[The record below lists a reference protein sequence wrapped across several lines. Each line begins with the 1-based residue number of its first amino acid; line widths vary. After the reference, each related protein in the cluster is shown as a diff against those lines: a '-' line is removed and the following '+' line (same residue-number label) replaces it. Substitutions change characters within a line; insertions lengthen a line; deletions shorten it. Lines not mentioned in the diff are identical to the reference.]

1 MMSAPRSSALLS
13 AYRALTGFAEPL
25 ATRLLRRRL
34 ARGKEDPDRMPERLG
49 RPGRV
54 RPRGALIWV
63 HAASVGES
71 LSVLPLIR
79 EIGRVRSDISILV
92 TTGTVTSGRVM
103 SERLPAF
110 AFHQFVPV
118 DTPSAVKAFLDH
130 WRPDLALWVESELW
144 PNMLSATHERRVPMV
159 LVNARMSDRSF
170 RGWRRA
176 SGAARELIGT
186 FDLCLAQDESVAQ
199 KLKRLGAQRVLV
211 PGNLKLV
218 GDPLPHDPGVLGDLR
233 LATMD
238 RPIWLLAS
246 SHPGEEEVAA
256 NVHKQIASRL
266 PLLLTV
272 IVPRHPQRGAE
283 IAEKL
288 APNFKVRRRSK
299 GELPGLDTEI
309 YIADTLGELGV
320 FYRLAPIAVMGGSFI
335 PHGGQNPLE
344 PARIGIPVL
353 SGPHVGNF
361 KEIYKM
367 LINAGGAEVLPS
379 HNELPSRLMML
390 LSSPE
395 AMASRGAAA
404 MRAAGRREPLIC
416 TMDALEPYLLSLRV
430 DARP

>member
-1 MMSAPRSSALLS
+1 MMAEQRSSALLS

-34 ARGKEDPDRMPERLG
+34 ANGKEDPDRMPERLG

-54 RPRGALIWV
+54 RPRGSVIWV

-79 EIGRVRSDISILV
+79 EIGRVRSDIHVLV

-103 SERLPAF
+103 SERLPPF

-144 PNMLSATHERRVPMV
+144 PNMLSATHARRVPMI

-186 FDLCLAQDESVAQ
+186 FDLCLAQDEGVAQ
-199 KLKRLGAQRVLV
+199 KLKRLGASRVLV

-218 GDPLPHDPGVLGDLR
+218 GDPLPHDAGVLGDLR
-233 LATMD
+233 LETMD

-246 SHPGEEEVAA
+246 SHPGEEEIAA
-256 NVHKQIASRL
+256 QVHREVSQSLRR
-266 PLLLTV
+266 LLTV
-272 IVPRHPQRGAE
+272 IVPRHPQRGAD

-288 APNFKVRRRSK
+288 GLDFRVKRRSK
-299 GELPGLDTEI
+299 GELPAVETEI

-320 FYRLAPIAVMGGSFI
+320 FYRLSPIAVMGGSFV

-344 PARIGIPVL
+344 PARIGVPVL

-361 KEIYKM
+361 KDIFRM
-367 LINAGGAEVLPS
+367 LINAGGAEILSS
-379 HNELPSRLMML
+379 HRELGVRLVAL
-390 LSSPE
+390 LSNPE
-395 AMASRGAAA
+395 AMAARGAAA

>member
-1 MMSAPRSSALLS
+1 MMAEQRSSALLS

-34 ARGKEDPDRMPERLG
+34 ANGKEDPDRMPERLG

-54 RPRGALIWV
+54 RPRGSVIWV

-79 EIGRVRSDISILV
+79 EIGRVRSDIHVLV

-103 SERLPAF
+103 SERLPPF

-144 PNMLSATHERRVPMV
+144 PNMLSATHARRVPMI

-186 FDLCLAQDESVAQ
+186 FDLCLAQDEGVAQ
-199 KLKRLGAQRVLV
+199 KLKRLGASRVLV

-233 LATMD
+233 LETMD

-246 SHPGEEEVAA
+246 SHPGEEEIATQ
-256 NVHKQIASRL
+256 VHREVSQHLKR
-266 PLLLTV
+266 LLTV
-272 IVPRHPQRGAE
+272 IVPRHPQRGAD

-288 APNFKVRRRSK
+288 GLDFRVKRRSK
-299 GELPGLDTEI
+299 GELPAAETEI

-320 FYRLAPIAVMGGSFI
+320 FYRLSPIAVMGGSFV

-344 PARIGIPVL
+344 PARIGVPVL

-361 KEIYKM
+361 KDIYRM
-367 LINAGGAEVLPS
+367 LINAGGAEIVSSAQDLGA
-379 HNELPSRLMML
+379 RLVAL
-390 LSSPE
+390 LDNPE
-395 AMASRGAAA
+395 AMATRGAAA

-416 TMDALEPYLLSLRV
+416 TMDALEPYLLGLRV

>member
-1 MMSAPRSSALLS
+1 MAGPRSSTLLS
-13 AYRALTGFAEPL
+13 AYRALTGLAEPL

-34 ARGKEDPDRMPERLG
+34 ANGKEDPDRMPERLG

-79 EIGRVRSDISILV
+79 EIGRVRNDVNILV

-103 SERLPAF
+103 GERLPSF

-144 PNMLSATHERRVPMV
+144 PNMLSATHTRRVPMI
-159 LVNARMSDRSF
+159 LINARMSDRSF

-186 FDLCLAQDESVAQ
+186 FDLCLAQDEGVGQ
-199 KLKRLGAQRVLV
+199 KLKRLGARRVLV

-218 GDPLPHDPGVLGDLR
+218 GDPLPHDAGVLGDLR

-246 SHPGEEEVAA
+246 SHPGEEEIAGQVHLRVAKA
-256 NVHKQIASRL
+256 LKR
-266 PLLLTV
+266 LLTV

-288 APNFKVRRRSK
+288 ASNFRVRRRSK
-299 GELPGLDTEI
+299 GELPAEDTEI

-320 FYRLAPIAVMGGSFI
+320 FFRLAPVAVMGGSFV

-344 PARIGIPVL
+344 PARLGVPVL

-361 KEIYKM
+361 KDIYRM
-367 LINAGGAEVLPS
+367 LSDAGGAEVLPS
-379 HNELPSRLMML
+379 PNELAGRLVAL
-390 LSSPE
+390 LDNPE
-395 AMASRGAAA
+395 AMAARGAAA

-416 TMDALEPYLLSLRV
+416 TMDALEPYLVSLRA
-430 DARP
+430 DARS

>member
-1 MMSAPRSSALLS
+1 MASPRSSTLLS

-34 ARGKEDPDRMPERLG
+34 ANGKEDPDRMPERLG

-79 EIGRVRSDISILV
+79 EIGRMRGDINILV

-103 SERLPAF
+103 AERLPSF

-144 PNMLSATHERRVPMV
+144 PNMLSATHARRVPMI

-186 FDLCLAQDESVAQ
+186 FDLCLAQDEGVGQ
-199 KLKRLGAQRVLV
+199 KLKRLGATRVLV

-218 GDPLPHDPGVLGDLR
+218 GDPLPHDAGVLGDLR

-246 SHPGEEEVAA
+246 SHPGEEEIAA
-256 NVHKQIASRL
+256 QVHRQLMKRL
-266 PLLLTV
+266 PRLLTV
-272 IVPRHPQRGAE
+272 IVPRHPQRGSA

-288 APNFKVRRRSK
+288 EPDFHVRRRSK
-299 GELPGLDTEI
+299 GELPADDTEI
-309 YIADTLGELGV
+309 YIADTMGELGV
-320 FYRLAPIAVMGGSFI
+320 FFRLSPIAVMGGSFV

-344 PARIGIPVL
+344 PARIGIPVI

-361 KEIYKM
+361 KDIYRM
-367 LINAGGAEVLPS
+367 LINAGGAEVLAS
-379 HNELPSRLMML
+379 QSDLAERLHAL
-390 LSSPE
+390 LSNPE